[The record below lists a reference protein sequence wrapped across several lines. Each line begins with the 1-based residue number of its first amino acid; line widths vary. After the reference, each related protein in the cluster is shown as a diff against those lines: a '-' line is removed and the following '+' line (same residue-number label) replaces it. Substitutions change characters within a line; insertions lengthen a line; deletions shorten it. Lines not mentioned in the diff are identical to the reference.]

1 MLHALAKLRILRKI
15 LPSLRERLSLAGPYS
30 SAGHCPAS
38 PSLFRRA
45 MLGATRLWPTFRPPR
60 GERPPGRSVDPWIT
74 MRVDTSSV
82 IRLAEDRRMTASP
95 RGEALTGELL
105 RVASRSPARRKKED
119 KKLRRIRTCGPFTP
133 EFFLFFFFVRLET
146 QPNHRAVGKQGA
158 LCSFSAALPP
168 LPCTSRRTA
177 FLFTGSAPRCRIRN
191 PATADLRRS
200 RLPGSRRRLR
210 GASAPRWE
218 TTPARSPCSASEWTP
233 GAALWW

>member
-95 RGEALTGELL
+95 RGEAL
-105 RVASRSPARRKKED
+105 A
-119 KKLRRIRTCGPFTP
+119 
-133 EFFLFFFFVRLET
+133 
-146 QPNHRAVGKQGA
+146 GA
-158 LCSFSAALPP
+158 LTCARSADQWSAILR
-168 LPCTSRRTA
+168 SA
-177 FLFTGSAPRCRIRN
+177 ELFVFRQA
-191 PATADLRRS
+191 
-200 RLPGSRRRLR
+200 LR
-210 GASAPRWE
+210 GAPKECVFGGRRSVAPTAAWR
-218 TTPARSPCSASEWTP
+218 ASCVNSGMLFSGLYSVGKACYNLAVTR
-233 GAALWW
+233 